1 MSDYGWS
8 SPAFSFF
15 FFCEKAQLPGTRG
28 FTDDSASDN
37 GAIEMH
43 SHCPGL
49 NVRG

>member
-8 SPAFSFF
+8 SPAFFF
-15 FFCEKAQLPGTRG
+15 FFGEKAQLPGTRG